1 MQNASN
7 DAGVFLIF
15 KKELLMASG
24 PASPHDGGHDC
35 HVWGL
40 SMKSVS
46 QEPVSWFDF
55 GVAVVVLVLMIVL
68 IYACWLYA

>member
-1 MQNASN
+1 
-7 DAGVFLIF
+7 
-15 KKELLMASG
+15 MASG

-35 HVWGL
+35 HVWGV

-46 QEPVSWFDF
+46 QGPVSWFDF